1 MQFSY
6 PFNVL
11 KDRDEYIVTFP
22 DVPEAIT
29 GANTRM
35 DAIALA
41 RDALIAAL
49 GGYIEDKMDI
59 PIPSEKKP
67 KQFVTYLRPLEA
79 AKVALYMSMS
89 SDKVSNVKLAKL
101 IDVDEKEVRR
111 MLDLD
116 HQTKIEKINSAL
128 RNVFGYRLVT
138 HREKIPMPV
147 ARKKTTVARKAA

>member
-11 KDRDEYIVTFP
+11 KDGDEYIVTFP

-29 GANTRM
+29 GADTRT

-49 GGYIEDKMDI
+49 GGYIEDKVDI
-59 PIPSEKKP
+59 PVPSEKKT

-79 AKVALYMSMS
+79 AKIALYMSMT

-116 HQTKIEKINSAL
+116 HQTKIETINSAL
-128 RNVFGYRLVT
+128 RDVFGYRLIT
-138 HREKIPMPV
+138 RREKITMPV
-147 ARKKTTVARKAA
+147 ARRKTPVARKVT